1 MLEYVNNIILS
12 HFCYKHM
19 YNQKC
24 KQSTQNSPPAFTRIK
39 KFQLLMYMIG
49 FSLAF
54 QMQKF
59 VCLLLILKKKKINSE
74 FFNSYVHI
82 KVLKSD
88 LNTQYN
94 CKERHSNFVH
104 A

>member
-1 MLEYVNNIILS
+1 MPEYINNIILS

-24 KQSTQNSPPAFTRIK
+24 KKSTQNSPPAFTRIK
-39 KFQLLMYMIG
+39 KFKMLMYMIG
-49 FSLAF
+49 FSSAI

-59 VCLLLILKKKKINSE
+59 VCLLLIKRKMNSE
-74 FFNSYVHI
+74 FFNSYVDI
-82 KVLKSD
+82 KVMKSD

-94 CKERHSNFVH
+94 CKERHSNFFH
-104 A
+104 ART